1 MAHLLWE
8 DKYLTGN
15 EVVDR
20 QHQQIFKMLNDLEEA
35 IEQKRAQAML
45 DQTLGRFALYVIDH
59 FRDEEKL
66 MQDSAYPAYVDHK
79 KIHDQLTIKASDFLD
94 RYREGD
100 SSMPLTMSRFL
111 NDWIKN
117 HILAEDQ
124 KIFDWIRQQKGQ
136 I

>member
-35 IEQKRAQAML
+35 IEQKRAQAIL
-45 DQTLGRFALYVIDH
+45 DKTLGRFALYVIDH

-66 MQDSAYPAYVDHK
+66 MQDAAYPAFAAHK
-79 KIHDQLTIKASDFLD
+79 KIHDHLTIKASEFLD

-111 NDWIKN
+111 SDWIKG
-117 HILAEDQ
+117 HIMTEDQ
-124 KIFDWIRQQKGQ
+124 KIFDWIRQQRG
-136 I
+136 